1 MAAPDSQLPAPVP
14 EQMPAPAPVPAPV
27 PEQPPA
33 QLPSPQTPQGPESL
47 CPACDYDLTAQIE
60 LAHRFRCPECGN
72 AWSRHQLRAFLAG
85 KPYWGPI
92 PKILCGLPVAA
103 ALWTLLAQM
112 SGLSRGDIYI
122 DAFLIVPL
130 YLWPCMT
137 WLAFMN
143 SRRRHGDF
151 SYIVAAF
158 LGTLLTLIAT
168 IALPFVAIMVFS
180 ILTGG

>member
-1 MAAPDSQLPAPVP
+1 MAEPHSPPAPLDP
-14 EQMPAPAPVPAPV
+14 NPAPKPAH
-27 PEQPPA
+27 
-33 QLPSPQTPQGPESL
+33 GPETR
-47 CPACDYDLTAQIE
+47 CPACDYDLTTQIE

-72 AWSRHQLRAFLAG
+72 AWSRDQLRAFLAG

-92 PKILCGLPVAA
+92 PKILCGLPVVA
-103 ALWTLLAQM
+103 ALWPLIAPMT
-112 SGLSRGDIYI
+112 GLSRGDASI
-122 DAFLIVPL
+122 DVLFLIPL

-151 SYIVAAF
+151 SYVVAAF

-168 IALPFVAIMVFS
+168 IALPFLAIMVIS
-180 ILTGG
+180 ILMSG

>member
-1 MAAPDSQLPAPVP
+1 VP
-14 EQMPAPAPVPAPV
+14 EHR

-33 QLPSPQTPQGPESL
+33 QLPTPQTPHGPENL

-72 AWSRHQLRAFLAG
+72 AWSRDQLRAFLAG

-92 PKILCGLPVAA
+92 PKILCGLPVVA
-103 ALWTLLAQM
+103 ALWPLIAPL
-112 SGLSRGDIYI
+112 SGLSRGEASFDVLL
-122 DAFLIVPL
+122 LIPL

-137 WLAFMN
+137 WLAYMN

-151 SYIVAAF
+151 SYVVAAF

-180 ILTGG
+180 ILMNG